1 MGQVGCK
8 GDVACGKQC
17 KEGLGLGG
25 DEERNGITQEGGN
38 EAVDLSNLTTGENK
52 DFVSDAKQAA
62 DPNAARR
69 PGRRPPF
76 EVELVRTGEHWRTL
90 GLIVSPDDDPR
101 YLIVDEV
108 KGPSLVAEWNAT
120 HPEAVRVVAGD
131 IISSVNGGS
140 CSGEEMLSQ
149 IQQLGKGA
157 TVKLRV
163 E

>member
-8 GDVACGKQC
+8 C
-17 KEGLGLGG
+17 EGIGLGG
-25 DEERNGITQEGGN
+25 DEERSGVTQEGGK
-38 EAVDLSNLTTGENK
+38 EAVDLSNLTTGVNK
-52 DFVSDAKQAA
+52 DSVSDAK
-62 DPNAARR
+62 
-69 PGRRPPF
+69 PGGRTSF
-76 EVELVRTGEHWRTL
+76 EVELVRAGENWRTL